1 MIRALALL
9 GSLLVAASCGYHVAG
24 RADTVPKTVRTI
36 YVPAWSNN
44 TVQYRLTDVL
54 PEQIAREF
62 IARSRYVIVNKIEDA
77 DAVLTG
83 SVVTYAAFP
92 TVFDP
97 VTGRAAGVQIT
108 VTLSTKLT
116 EQKTGK
122 VLFNRPGFAFNQRY
136 EISTNSEVYFEE
148 SAAALDR
155 LSREVARSLVSAILE
170 GF

>member
-1 MIRALALL
+1 
-9 GSLLVAASCGYHVAG
+9 
-24 RADTVPKTVRTI
+24 
-36 YVPAWSNN
+36 
-44 TVQYRLTDVL
+44 
-54 PEQIAREF
+54 
-62 IARSRYVIVNKIEDA
+62 
-77 DAVLTG
+77 
-83 SVVTYAAFP
+83 
-92 TVFDP
+92 

>member
-83 SVVTYAAFP
+83 SVVTLRGLSHRLRSGDRTRRRRTDYG
-92 TVFDP
+92 DP
-97 VTGRAAGVQIT
+97 IHQA
-108 VTLSTKLT
+108 
-116 EQKTGK
+116 
-122 VLFNRPGFAFNQRY
+122 
-136 EISTNSEVYFEE
+136 
-148 SAAALDR
+148 D
-155 LSREVARSLVSAILE
+155 
-170 GF
+170 